1 MSGWRRGIWAKNQ
14 CDDCLNIL
22 GTHCTTP
29 AGSTSCG
36 IAATSPASCVRRCT
50 TTPRP
55 SSHRRTVA
63 FLATLLRPPH
73 SHAPPREKKFCMP
86 ILILE
91 VTVLFKAHPL
101 GVLSLL
107 GQLGLPCR
115 FGRPHSLNPEVQGES
130 LLRCG
135 ANSPLKM
142 PLALSVCGYV

>member
-36 IAATSPASCVRRCT
+36 IAAQPRVLRPSHNNAETIITSTNRGLPRHPSEAPGQ
-50 TTPRP
+50 PRP
-55 SSHRRTVA
+55 
-63 FLATLLRPPH
+63 PP
-73 SHAPPREKKFCMP
+73 EKKFCMP

-142 PLALSVCGYV
+142 SLALSVCGCV